1 MNVKI
6 PKFVRKRTR
15 NAKIV
20 WDLMNAFAYASVI
33 IGIMTQRTVCAIK
46 ENKAEC
52 VRVVTVGPSLLRR
65 SIGTTARPKS
75 LIVTSM
81 MRISGPAEK

>member
-20 WDLMNAFAYASVI
+20 WDLMTAFAYPSVI
-33 IGIMTQRTVCAIK
+33 IGIMRLRTVCAIK
-46 ENKAEC
+46 ESKAEC
-52 VRVVTVGPSLLRR
+52 VRVATGGPSLLRR
-65 SIGTTARPKS
+65 SIGPTARTKS

-81 MRISGPAEK
+81 MRISTPAEK